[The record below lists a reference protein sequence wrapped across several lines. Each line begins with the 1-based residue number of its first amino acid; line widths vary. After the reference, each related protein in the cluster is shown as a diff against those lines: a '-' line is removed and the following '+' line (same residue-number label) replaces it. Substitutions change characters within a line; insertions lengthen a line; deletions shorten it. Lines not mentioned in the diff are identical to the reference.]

1 MDFCV
6 YEQYFEA
13 SHPGNGLPRHGAR
26 AALTVSTG
34 EGQLRYEAQL
44 SFFPHETAED
54 FRISYDLCSGKLLY
68 EGKGRRSKKREA
80 ALLEGLRETLDALA
94 AESRGEVFWGKPLIP
109 ARFG

>member
-13 SHPGNGLPRHGAR
+13 HHPGNGRPRHAAR

-34 EGQLRYEAQL
+34 EGRVRYEAAL
-44 SFFPHETAED
+44 SFFPHDTAED
-54 FRISYDLCSGKLLY
+54 FGISYDICASRVLY
-68 EGKGRRSKKREA
+68 ESKGRRSKKRET
-80 ALLEGLRETLDALA
+80 ALLEGLRETLDTLA
-94 AESRGEVFWGKPLIP
+94 EESGGAVYWEKPLIP

>member
-13 SHPGNGLPRHGAR
+13 GHPGNGRPRHAAR

-34 EGQLRYEAQL
+34 EGQVRYEAEL
-44 SFFPHETAED
+44 SFFPHDTAED
-54 FRISYDLCSGKLLY
+54 FGISYDICASRILY
-68 EGKGRRSKKREA
+68 EAKGRRSKKRET
-80 ALLEGLRETLDALA
+80 ALLEGLRETLDSLA
-94 AESRGEVFWGKPLIP
+94 AESGGAVYWEKPLIP